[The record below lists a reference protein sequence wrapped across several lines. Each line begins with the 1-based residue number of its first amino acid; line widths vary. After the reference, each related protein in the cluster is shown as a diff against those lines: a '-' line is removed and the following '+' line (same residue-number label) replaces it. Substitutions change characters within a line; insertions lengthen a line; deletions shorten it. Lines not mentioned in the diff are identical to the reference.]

1 MDFSHVDIDQAE
13 VAPIDAEN
21 EVEEQI
27 HGSVRR
33 FRRMAGERY
42 FRIPDPVSRMAR
54 LHEGLKD
61 ITVRLMHL
69 DPPKQFTNGTRREKR
84 TGGGWRY
91 ALTSWRKFMKVARIN
106 VLDTVHYS
114 FDENDQVLSV
124 ERVEPYDRRTH

>member
-1 MDFSHVDIDQAE
+1 MLQLKVDCILLFTKGFGNFIHLNFFWKNGVEMDFSHVDIDQAK

-27 HGSVRR
+27 HGFVRR
-33 FRRMAGERY
+33 FSRMAGERY
-42 FRIPDPVSRMAR
+42 FRIPDPVSQMAR

-84 TGGGWRY
+84 T
-91 ALTSWRKFMKVARIN
+91 
-106 VLDTVHYS
+106 
-114 FDENDQVLSV
+114 
-124 ERVEPYDRRTH
+124 